1 MNETVAEEVISQ
13 EATTATTGESQN
25 TTTQTATTPEFS
37 VPEAYKE
44 KGWTQNIK
52 SQDDVWKMLDNAQ
65 GQIGKKAVVPDFDKA
80 TPKEIDDYIA
90 QLRPQDKAVYKFSDD
105 MPEEQKTAYADMLHE
120 IGIPAYQ
127 ANKLIEKYQSMEAAS
142 VAKLYDKDEFIGEL
156 KKSFGNEYEK
166 VSGETAK
173 LLAANLNADDK
184 ALLEKL
190 PNPALGLI
198 YRAVANLNKAYGA
211 SESGS
216 AANVPAQVSA
226 VNVEEQAAK
235 LRNDIISLSKRQHT
249 AEEKQTLVDQLDA
262 LYVKKG

>member
-1 MNETVAEEVISQ
+1 MTDQVAEEVISQ
-13 EATTATTGESQN
+13 EATTTTTGESQN
-25 TTTQTATTPEFS
+25 TTQTTTTQDFS
-37 VPEAYKE
+37 IPEAYKE

-105 MPEEQKTAYADMLHE
+105 MPDEQKTAYADMLHE

-127 ANKLIEKYQSMEAAS
+127 ANKLIEKYQGMEAAS
-142 VAKLYDKDEFIGEL
+142 VAKLYDKDEFMGEL

-184 ALLEKL
+184 ALLDKL

-216 AANVPAQVSA
+216 AVNAPATVGA
-226 VNVEEQAAK
+226 VDKEAQATK
-235 LRNDIISLSKRQHT
+235 LRNDIYALSKRQHS
-249 AEEKQTLVDQLDA
+249 AEEKQTLVDQLNA
-262 LYVKKG
+262 LYVKG

>member
-1 MNETVAEEVISQ
+1 MTEQVAEEVISQ
-13 EATTATTGESQN
+13 EATTTTEGEPQQE
-25 TTTQTATTPEFS
+25 TTTTPEFTI
-37 VPEAYKE
+37 PEAYKE

-65 GQIGKKAVVPDFDKA
+65 GQIGKKVVVPDFDKA

-127 ANKLIEKYQSMEAAS
+127 ANKLIEKYQGMEAES
-142 VAKLYDKDEFIGEL
+142 VAKLYDKDEFMGEL

-184 ALLEKL
+184 ALLDKL

-211 SESGS
+211 SESGT
-216 AANVPAQVSA
+216 AANAPAQVSA
-226 VNVEEQAAK
+226 VNIEEQATK
-235 LRNDIISLSKRQHT
+235 LRNDIMALGKRQHT
-249 AEEKQTLVDQLDA
+249 AEEKQTLVDQLNA
-262 LYVKKG
+262 LYVKG